1 MPRPRK
7 HANRALIKFYG
18 QRLFCARDL
27 LSLAKLGPVTL
38 VGLDH
43 VVENLL
49 GDLHRRHGLVERKGL
64 ERLLVRTLDRSLDDE
79 LLGVQLLHH
88 KTLLEQRDV
97 VAADDLG
104 AVLANVGRQLDHGV
118 VGHVGDSALVLAND
132 QEALLGI
139 VLQSDGQVGNPVA
152 VAARIERALVDLA
165 RLLVMVDAIKEVL
178 LARLLNLVCTGAL
191 G

>member
-1 MPRPRK
+1 MRSATLLR
-7 HANRALIKFYG
+7 
-18 QRLFCARDL
+18 QRLPP
-27 LSLAKLGPVTL
+27 LAKLGPVTL

-49 GDLHRRHGLVERKGL
+49 GDLHRRHGLVERKGP
-64 ERLLVRTLDRSLDDE
+64 ECLLVRALDRGLDHE

-88 KTLLEQRDV
+88 EALLEQRNV

-104 AVLANVGRQLDHGV
+104 AVLANVGRQLDHSV

-132 QEALLGI
+132 QEALLGV
-139 VLQSDGQVGNPVA
+139 VLQSDGQIGNPVT

-165 RLLVMVDAIKEVL
+165 RLLVVVDAVEEVAQKAKTVRIPPQL
-178 LARLLNLVCTGAL
+178 QDVGAD
-191 G
+191 